1 MKSVVLYLHM
11 HQPLRIKQYSIFS
24 VGHDHDYWT
33 EKDWYAGPN
42 NERIFKKVTE
52 KSYRPMLAK
61 LEKCLV
67 DYPGF
72 KFSIS
77 ITGTFIEQ
85 AQKWAPDLIV
95 TLQRLARTGRMEI
108 AAETYY
114 HSLAF
119 FFDKPEF
126 EEQVRKH
133 QDTIRELFGIE
144 TKVFRNTE
152 FSYNNDLAHWAN
164 DYGFKGILA
173 EGWDKILG
181 DRTPNT
187 VYRPEGC
194 DNIKLLMKNYDLSD
208 DIAFRFPDKSWSE
221 WPLTAEKYMGWVEE
235 AAEKGP
241 IVNLFMDF
249 ETFGENIWKD
259 TGIFGFFDEFVRR
272 WDEADGTSFMTLS
285 EACDSMVPAGE
296 VSVPWTVTW
305 ADTER
310 DLSAWLGNSIQ
321 HEAMKALYELK
332 DKVMES
338 GDAKLIE
345 DWRRLQTSDHPY
357 YMCTKYFNDGGV
369 HAYFS
374 PYDSPFDAF
383 QYFMNVIRDMRLRV
397 DPEAAAGESATL
409 PKPEAITIEKIED

>member
-67 DYPGF
+67 DYPSF

-95 TLQRLARTGRMEI
+95 TLQRLAQTGRMEI

-126 EEQVRKH
+126 EEQVRMH
-133 QDTIRELFGIE
+133 QDTIRELFGLE

-152 FSYNNDLAHWAN
+152 FSYNNDLAHWAD

-181 DRTPNT
+181 DRSPNA

-194 DNIKLLMKNYDLSD
+194 NNVKLLMKNYNLSD

-221 WPLTAEKYMGWVEE
+221 WPLTAEKFVGWVENATE
-235 AAEKGP
+235 RGP
-241 IVNLFMDF
+241 LVNLFMDF

-272 WDEADGTSFMTLS
+272 WDEKDGTSFMTLS

-296 VSVPWTVTW
+296 ISVPWTVTW

-332 DKVMES
+332 DKVMAT
-338 GDAKLIE
+338 GDKKLIE

-383 QYFMNVIRDMRLRV
+383 QYYMNVIRDMRLRV
-397 DPEAAAGESATL
+397 DPTATNGESATL
-409 PKPEAITIEKIED
+409 PKPEAITIEKID